1 MSSTIAAAPTGTDA
15 APPASSTPAGPPPP
29 QNLITD
35 DDKSALIEVVTLMF
49 MVLSILACL
58 VRTGTKLYMIKTVKW
73 DDILVIIAT
82 VVAIAQSVTVIIGTG
97 TGLGQRYNTLDS
109 SQSEGFLK
117 VQYAASLLF
126 IVAIGLT
133 KVSGAMSIHNM
144 AQNRQKIFI
153 RICEIVCAI
162 WSASAFFV
170 VLFGCEMPAPW
181 NYTQPRKCIDRTA
194 FWTYYSAFNIVS
206 DLAIISLVITNVR
219 HIQTSWAKKALVM
232 GVFGSRILVTPAII
246 AQIYLTERAGRS
258 TDYSFAV
265 WDSTVAIELVQCLA
279 LVTVCIP
286 NLKPFLD
293 SLESGQIRIDDMRRQ
308 GKSSNGYPAY
318 RAGYAGYKGAQHSGH
333 SRSRN
338 PQSRNI
344 DTLTSQRSDI
354 HEMTDIPKSRGA
366 KGVAV
371 TTDEPAWDGRSHTSQ
386 SSQTILIQQ
395 TKTWHVDVE
404 HSSPAPLPVGT
415 DK

>member
-1 MSSTIAAAPTGTDA
+1 MASPTGTAA
-15 APPASSTPAGPPPP
+15 APPAASTPAYA

-49 MVLSILACL
+49 MVLAILACL
-58 VRTGTKLYMIKTVKW
+58 VRTGTKLYMIKTVKL
-73 DDILVIIAT
+73 DDILVIAAT
-82 VVAIAQSVTVIIGTG
+82 ILAIAQSVTILIGTG
-97 TGLGQRYNTLDS
+97 TGLGQRYKTLDA

-117 VQYAASLLF
+117 VEYAASLFF
-126 IVAIGLT
+126 ILSIGLA

-153 RICEIVCAI
+153 RVCEIVCAI
-162 WSASAFFV
+162 WTASAFFV

-206 DLAIISLVITNVR
+206 DLAIISLVVTNVR
-219 HIQTSWAKKALVM
+219 HIQTSWGKKALVM

-246 AQIYLTERAGRS
+246 AQIYLTQRANRS
-258 TDYSFAV
+258 TDYSFAI

-308 GKSSNGYPAY
+308 GKSSSNGYPAY

-333 SRSRN
+333 GRSRN

-344 DTLTSQRSDI
+344 DTLSSQRSDV
-354 HEMTDIPKSRGA
+354 HEMTDIPKSRGGA
-366 KGVAV
+366 AARGVAI
-371 TTDEPAWDGRSHTSQ
+371 TTDENQPAWDGRSHTSQ

-404 HSSPAPLPVGT
+404 NSSPTAPAT
-415 DK
+415 TAER